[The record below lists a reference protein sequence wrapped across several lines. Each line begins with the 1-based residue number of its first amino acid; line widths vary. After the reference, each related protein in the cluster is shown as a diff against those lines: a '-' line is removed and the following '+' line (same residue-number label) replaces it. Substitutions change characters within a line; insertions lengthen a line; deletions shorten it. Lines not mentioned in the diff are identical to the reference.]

1 MKGIA
6 VCARSPRSRERQFA
20 LISLAKELCERR
32 KSSPERD
39 ISADSRRR
47 LQTVAANVSSR

>member
-20 LISLAKELCERR
+20 LIFFAIEPFQHR
-32 KSSPERD
+32 KPSPERD
-39 ISADSRRR
+39 ISAD
-47 LQTVAANVSSR
+47 